1 MGANRDHHKHEETDW
16 SSVGFLR
23 LCCYATTYTGG
34 PPLTETRQLELPSLL
49 DLPRGIL
56 PSLQTLL
63 SKTKKSKKQKRD
75 AAYNAKR
82 LRAFASW
89 ISRSPGVRLVRPSVR
104 PNLSLGSH
112 DSVIQRVNRPCSPP
126 QPPSRDCF
134 DTRTPLTLPYVE
146 SRGPPHLVAST
157 RLCRGVHR
165 YVV

>member
-1 MGANRDHHKHEETDW
+1 MGRVVVRGKWGGEDQPQGQYLHTLWMGANRDHHKHEETDW

-75 AAYNAKR
+75 ATYNAKR

-89 ISRSPGVRLVRPSVR
+89 ISRSPGVRLVRPSKPFPR
-104 PNLSLGSH
+104 FP
-112 DSVIQRVNRPCSPP
+112 
-126 QPPSRDCF
+126 
-134 DTRTPLTLPYVE
+134 
-146 SRGPPHLVAST
+146 
-157 RLCRGVHR
+157 
-165 YVV
+165 

>member
-63 SKTKKSKKQKRD
+63 SKTKKKQK
-75 AAYNAKR
+75 AKKGTPPTTPKDSVPLHR
-82 LRAFASW
+82 GYPVARGSV
-89 ISRSPGVRLVRPSVR
+89 SSVR

-134 DTRTPLTLPYVE
+134 NTRTPLTLPYVE